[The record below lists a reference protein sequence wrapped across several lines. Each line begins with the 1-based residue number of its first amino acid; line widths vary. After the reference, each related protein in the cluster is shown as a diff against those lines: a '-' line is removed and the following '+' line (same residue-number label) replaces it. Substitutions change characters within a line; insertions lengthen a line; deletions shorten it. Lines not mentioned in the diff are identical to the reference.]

1 MASSTFLSGGKQIR
15 VDRHEPA
22 GAGAHPA
29 VILIHGSG
37 GPLRGADPI
46 AQQACKMGIN
56 VFVPRYFERTGHD
69 WVYNDAI
76 EPNFLAW
83 LQTLRDAVS
92 YVATQPGVDTS
103 RIALLGFSLGGFL
116 ATALAAQDERITAI
130 VEVAG
135 GLPKFG
141 IPAVQQ
147 LPPTLILHGD
157 ADTRV
162 PVTEAHD
169 LEAVLKRLGTPY
181 EKTILKG
188 QGHFFQGMAQ
198 FHALSK
204 IAGFLARQFQMSPVF
219 G

>member
-1 MASSTFLSGGKQIR
+1 MASSTFISGGKQIR
-15 VDRHEPA
+15 INRYEPA

-56 VFVPRYFERTGHD
+56 VFVPHYFERTGHD

-92 YVATQPGVDTS
+92 YVSTQPGVDTN

-116 ATALAAQDERITAI
+116 ATALAAQDKRITAI
-130 VEVAG
+130 FEVAG
-135 GLPKFG
+135 GLPKYG
-141 IPAVQQ
+141 IPQVEQ

-162 PVTEAHD
+162 PVAEAHD
-169 LEAVLKRLGTPY
+169 LEVVLKRLGTPY
-181 EKTILKG
+181 EKAILKG

-198 FHALSK
+198 FQALTA